1 MYKIGLSQLIKPI
14 VLSIDFILL
23 NCLISIFFFFFFFSK
38 GDTGISD
45 IAPIWAILIL
55 SFGIVS
61 ITYTPILYLRRIK
74 GYQILYDSFLFA
86 LKNAV
91 VTCVISFL
99 LNYSLSISLLVI
111 FYICFLIILSVTH
124 LCMWIALKNY
134 RIKGGNS
141 RSCIFIGDS
150 SNLIKLYTEMSNN
163 LTLGYVIKGYFSD
176 SRTNYPDQLPYLGT
190 PNQVT
195 AYLSK
200 NYVEQVYCDLSLG
213 DDTLVSNIINYCENH
228 LIRFYG
234 VPILKG
240 NISKVTFKIIG
251 DLVLI
256 SLHKEPLLHLG
267 NIILKRFFDFLFS
280 LLFIVTLFPIIYIVI
295 GIIIKLTSP
304 GPILFK
310 QKRTGQYGKEFWC
323 YKFRSMNVNEQA
335 DTLQARF
342 RDPRIT
348 KFGRFLR
355 ESSLDELPQ
364 FINVLRGEMSIVGP
378 RPHMIKHTIE
388 YGELINKYMVRHYVK
403 PGITG
408 WAQVT
413 GFRGETKTLSDME
426 GRIRQDIWYIE
437 HWSFAL
443 DMYIIILTIYNGF
456 KGDKKAY

>member
-1 MYKIGLSQLIKPI
+1 
-14 VLSIDFILL
+14 
-23 NCLISIFFFFFFFSK
+23 
-38 GDTGISD
+38 
-45 IAPIWAILIL
+45 
-55 SFGIVS
+55 
-61 ITYTPILYLRRIK
+61 
-74 GYQILYDSFLFA
+74 
-86 LKNAV
+86 
-91 VTCVISFL
+91 
-99 LNYSLSISLLVI
+99 
-111 FYICFLIILSVTH
+111 
-124 LCMWIALKNY
+124 
-134 RIKGGNS
+134 
-141 RSCIFIGDS
+141 
-150 SNLIKLYTEMSNN
+150 MSNN